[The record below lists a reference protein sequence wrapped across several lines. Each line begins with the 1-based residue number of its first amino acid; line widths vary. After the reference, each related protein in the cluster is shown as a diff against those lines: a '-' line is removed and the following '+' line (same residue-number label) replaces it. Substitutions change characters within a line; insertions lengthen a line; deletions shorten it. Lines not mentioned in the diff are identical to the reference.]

1 MEQLLTPQEKKYLRS
16 FCNYLLANDMDHGNI
31 RIDFDYD
38 DLESIKVSNSQT
50 FDNAYTVKIPK
61 PFADILDRLFKE
73 LHGKVDLES
82 DYDLNYQQIDI
93 NVDVADQELEIQWF
107 YSYNETSEVESTTWT
122 KEEEPEVF
130 QDIQNNNIQIPPS
143 GLKIGFNG
151 SGDSGYIDD
160 HMEVFGVGDKPV
172 PASLEDWCYGKLPGG
187 WEINEGSQGKFII
200 NSKERTIE
208 LDYEENVEDEFS
220 DGTVGYIEF

>member
-38 DLESIKVSNSQT
+38 DLESIKVSNSET

-143 GLKIGFNG
+143 GLRIEFNG
-151 SGDSGYIDD
+151 SGDSGYIEDD
-160 HMEVFGVGDKPV
+160 FEGNIRCPEDVQ
-172 PASLEDWCYGKLPGG
+172 DWCYRKLESLHGG
-187 WEINEGSQGKFII
+187 WEINEGSFGSFKFFPGKVRLNF
-200 NSKERTIE
+200 
-208 LDYEENVEDEFS
+208 YGNVENNESETIYSENFGS
-220 DGTVGYIEF
+220 